1 MQYIVTVLMS
11 LFLIGCG
18 TLGGA
23 VTGAGQDLQK
33 VGGWIQNK

>member
-1 MQYIVTVLMS
+1 MKYVVIALMS
-11 LFLIGCG
+11 LSVVGCG

>member
-1 MQYIVTVLMS
+1 MKYI
-11 LFLIGCG
+11 LIIFICLTTTGCG

-23 VTGAGQDLQK
+23 LTGAGQDLQK

>member
-1 MQYIVTVLMS
+1 MKYIFIALMS
-11 LFLIGCG
+11 LSVVGCG

>member
-1 MQYIVTVLMS
+1 MKYIVMILVS
-11 LFLIGCG
+11 LSVVGCG